1 MPPARG
7 VASRKI
13 TEICN
18 WKGEAF
24 PHIKR
29 RSRERFIA
37 MSEINVQLNDS
48 APVQVPSSTTV
59 AEALKKLD
67 RDLAKQALAARVNGR
82 EVDLASPIQAPENGD
97 AVRIEPVLP
106 QTRDGLDVLRHSTAH
121 LLAAAV
127 LDLFPG
133 TKLGIGP
140 ALLDDPR
147 YGFFYDVIAPRP
159 LTEADLPVIEK
170 KMRDIAKRNMS
181 YRRDE
186 IPKAEA
192 LRIFNERD
200 EPLKC
205 ELIDE
210 KAGETVSVYYID
222 GSPFLDFCLGPHVPN
237 TNRLKAFKVLSLAGA
252 YWKGDAERPQMQRI
266 YGTAFFTQEELD
278 GWLKQREEAEK
289 RDHRRL
295 GRELDLF
302 SIQEQYGQGL
312 VFWHPKGG
320 IVRQQMEDYLR
331 EELIR
336 RNYSFV
342 YTPHIAKRELWQLS
356 GHEQNYGDSMFAP
369 TTLEETEFR
378 LKPMNC
384 PFHIGIYKSQQRSY
398 RDLPQRYSEMGT
410 VYRAELSGTL
420 HGLMRVRGFT
430 VDDAHLFCTPEQIPR
445 EIDDCVD
452 FAYQVLKTFG
462 FDKIKFELSVK
473 GSDTSKNYFGLEAD
487 WEKAEQALAAGLDA
501 RGIKYD
507 RVEGEAAFYGPKIDF
522 KIEDAIGRLW
532 QLGTVQWDFNLPER
546 FELEY
551 IGEDNKPH
559 RPVMV
564 HRALFGSIERF
575 FGVLIEHYAGAFPMW
590 LAPVQVAVLP
600 ITDRIN
606 KYAETVA
613 QQLRAA
619 GLRVEVNVRNDKIGA
634 KIRDAQLQKIPFML
648 VLGDR
653 EMEQSQVAVRERTK
667 GDLGAM
673 SLNDFEQMAQRLV
686 KTRALANT

>member
-1 MPPARG
+1 
-7 VASRKI
+7 
-13 TEICN
+13 
-18 WKGEAF
+18 
-24 PHIKR
+24 
-29 RSRERFIA
+29 
-37 MSEINVQLNDS
+37 MSEINVQLKNGAAAPIPVS
-48 APVQVPSSTTV
+48 ATV
-59 AEALKKLD
+59 ADALKQLD
-67 RDLAKQALAARVNGR
+67 KDQAKKALAAKVGGE
-82 EVDLASPIQAPENGD
+82 EVDLSRRLDSVGHLRKRTAQLPDSLLRDTAIE
-97 AVRIEPVLP
+97 IEPILP
-106 QTRDGLDVLRHSTAH
+106 EKRDGLEVLRHSTAH

-170 KMRDIAKRNMS
+170 RMREIAKRNMP

-192 LRIFNERD
+192 LRIFAERD

-210 KAGETVSVYYID
+210 KAGEVVSVYYID
-222 GSPFLDFCLGPHVPN
+222 GSPFIDFCLGPHVPN
-237 TNRLKAFKVLSLAGA
+237 TNRLRAFKLLSLAGA
-252 YWKGDAERPQMQRI
+252 YWKGDAENTQMQRI
-266 YGTAFFTQEELD
+266 YGTAYFSQKELD
-278 GWLKQREEAEK
+278 AWLRQREEAEK

-302 SIQEQYGQGL
+302 SIQEAYGQGL
-312 VFWHPKGG
+312 ILWHPKGAV
-320 IVRQQMEDYLR
+320 VRQQMEEYLR
-331 EELIR
+331 EELIK
-336 RNYSFV
+336 RNYSLV
-342 YTPHIAKRELWQLS
+342 YTPHIAKRELWRIS
-356 GHEQNYGDSMFAP
+356 GHEENYADSMFAP

-384 PFHIGIYKSQQRSY
+384 PMHIGIYRSRQRSY
-398 RDLPQRYSEMGT
+398 RDLPQRYGEMGT

-430 VDDAHLFCTPEQIPR
+430 VDDAHLFCTPDQIR
-445 EIDDCVD
+445 KEIDDCVD

-473 GSDTSKNYFGLEAD
+473 GSDTNKQWLGPEED
-487 WEKAEQALAAGLDA
+487 WQKAETALADALDA
-501 RGIKYD
+501 RGIKYE
-507 RVEGEAAFYGPKIDF
+507 RMEGEAAFYGPKIDF

-575 FGVLIEHYAGAFPMW
+575 FGVLIEHYAGAFPLW
-590 LAPVQVAVLP
+590 LAPVQVALLP

-606 KYAETVA
+606 EYAENVSKE
-613 QQLRAA
+613 LRAA
-619 GLRVEVNVRNDKIGA
+619 GLRVEVNRRNDKIGA

-653 EMEQSQVAVRERTK
+653 EMEEKNIAVRERSK
-667 GDLGAM
+667 GDIGAM
-673 SLNDFEQMAQRLV
+673 SLNEFKEMAQRLV
-686 KTRALANT
+686 KTRALTNT

>member
-1 MPPARG
+1 
-7 VASRKI
+7 
-13 TEICN
+13 
-18 WKGEAF
+18 
-24 PHIKR
+24 
-29 RSRERFIA
+29 
-37 MSEINVQLNDS
+37 MSEINVQTKEGQQ
-48 APVQVPSSTTV
+48 ARVPAGVTV

-67 RDLAKQALAARVNGR
+67 RDLAKQSLAARVNGR
-82 EVDLASPIQAPENGD
+82 EVDLAYTLGPQGENGET
-97 AVRIEPVLP
+97 VQIEPVLP
-106 QTRDGLDVLRHSTAH
+106 QTLEGLDVLRHSTAH

-140 ALLDDPR
+140 ALLEDPR

-159 LTEADLPVIEK
+159 LTESDLPVIEK
-170 KMRDIAKRNMS
+170 RMRDIAKRNLA

-186 IPKAEA
+186 ISKAEA
-192 LRIFNERD
+192 LRIFDERD

-210 KAGETVSVYYID
+210 KAGDVVSVYYID

-237 TNRLKAFKVLSLAGA
+237 TNRLRAFKLLSLAGA

-266 YGTAFFTQEELD
+266 YGTAFFSQEELD
-278 GWLKQREEAEK
+278 AWLKQREEAEK

-312 VFWHPKGG
+312 VFWHPKGAV
-320 IVRQQMEDYLR
+320 VRKMMEDYLY
-331 EELIR
+331 EELVR
-336 RNYSFV
+336 RNYSLV
-342 YTPHIAKRELWQLS
+342 YTPHIARRELWQTS

-369 TTLEETEFR
+369 TKLEETEFR

-398 RDLPQRYSEMGT
+398 RDLPQRYGEMGT

-430 VDDAHLFCTPEQIPR
+430 VDDAHLFCTPEQIDQ
-445 EIDDCVD
+445 EIGDCVD
-452 FAYQVLKTFG
+452 FVVEVLKTFG
-462 FDKIKFELSVK
+462 FDKVKFELSVK
-473 GSDTSKNYFGLEAD
+473 GSETNKNYFGADEDWAEA
-487 WEKAEQALAAGLDA
+487 ERQLAAALDA
-501 RGIKYD
+501 RGVPYERI
-507 RVEGEAAFYGPKIDF
+507 EGEAAFYGPKIDF

-575 FGVLIEHYAGAFPMW
+575 FGVLIEHYAGAFPLW
-590 LAPVQVAVLP
+590 LAPVQAVVLP
-600 ITDRIN
+600 ITDRVN
-606 KYAETVA
+606 DYAREVEA
-613 QQLRAA
+613 ELRAA
-619 GLRVEVNVRNDKIGA
+619 GLRVETNVRGEKIGA

-648 VLGDR
+648 VVGDR
-653 EMEQSQVAVRERTK
+653 EMEERKVAVRERTK
-667 GDLGAM
+667 GDIGTM
-673 SLNDFEQMAQRLV
+673 SLAEFKEKAQRLV
-686 KTRALANT
+686 VSRALVND

>member
-1 MPPARG
+1 
-7 VASRKI
+7 VI
-13 TEICN
+13 EV
-18 WKGEAF
+18 
-24 PHIKR
+24 
-29 RSRERFIA
+29 
-37 MSEINVQLNDS
+37 SEINVQINDGPAAQIA
-48 APVQVPSSTTV
+48 APVTV
-59 AEALKKLD
+59 GEALKKLD
-67 RDLAKQALAARVNGR
+67 RDAAKQALAARVNGR
-82 EVDLASPIQAPENGD
+82 EVDLAHSLDAGANGD
-97 AVRIEPVLP
+97 AIRIEPVLP
-106 QTRDGLDVLRHSTAH
+106 QTLAGLDVLRHSTAH

-147 YGFFYDVIAPRP
+147 YGFFYDVIAPRA
-159 LTEADLPVIEK
+159 LTEADLPLIEK
-170 KMRDIAKRNMS
+170 KMRDIAKRNMP

-186 IPKAEA
+186 ISKAEA
-192 LRIFNERD
+192 LRLFKERE

-222 GSPFLDFCLGPHVPN
+222 GSPFIDFCLGPHVPN
-237 TNRLKAFKVLSLAGA
+237 TNRLKAFKLLSLAGA

-302 SIQEQYGQGL
+302 SIQESYGQGL
-312 VFWHPKGG
+312 VLWHPKGAV
-320 IVRQQMEDYLR
+320 VRQQMEDYLR
-331 EELIR
+331 EELVR
-336 RNYSFV
+336 RNYSMV
-342 YTPHIAKRELWQLS
+342 YTPHIAKRELWILS

-369 TTLEETEFR
+369 TKLEETEFR

-384 PFHIGIYKSQQRSY
+384 PMHIGIYKSQQRSY
-398 RDLPQRYSEMGT
+398 RDLPQRYGEMGT

-420 HGLMRVRGFT
+420 HGLLRVRGFT
-430 VDDAHLFCTPEQIPR
+430 VDDAHLFCTPEQIPQ

-452 FAYQVLKTFG
+452 FAYQVLQTFG
-462 FDKIKFELSVK
+462 FDKIKFELSIK
-473 GSDTSKNYFGLEAD
+473 GNDTSKLYLGADED
-487 WEKAEQALAAGLDA
+487 WEKATNALAAGLDA
-501 RGIKYD
+501 RGIKYE
-507 RVEGEAAFYGPKIDF
+507 RMEGEAAFYGPKIDF

-546 FELEY
+546 FQLEY

-606 KYAETVA
+606 EYAERVA
-613 QQLRAA
+613 GELRAA
-619 GLRVEVNVRNDKIGA
+619 GLRVEVNVRSDKIGA
-634 KIRDAQLQKIPFML
+634 KIRDAQMQKIPFML

-653 EMEQSQVAVRERTK
+653 EMEQGQVAVRERTK
-667 GDLGAM
+667 GDIGAM
-673 SLNDFEQMAQRLV
+673 PLDEFKQMAQRLV
-686 KTRALANT
+686 QTRALKNE

>member
-1 MPPARG
+1 
-7 VASRKI
+7 
-13 TEICN
+13 
-18 WKGEAF
+18 
-24 PHIKR
+24 
-29 RSRERFIA
+29 
-37 MSEINVQLNDS
+37 MSEINVRLKNGAAAQLP
-48 APVQVPSSTTV
+48 APVTV
-59 AEALKKLD
+59 AEALKRLD

-82 EVDLASPIQAPENGD
+82 EVDLAYSIETQENGD
-97 AVRIEPVLP
+97 AIKIEPVLP
-106 QTRDGLDVLRHSTAH
+106 QTLEGLDVLRHSTAH

-127 LDLFPG
+127 LELFPG

-147 YGFFYDVIAPRP
+147 YGFFYDVIAPRA
-159 LTEADLPVIEK
+159 LTEEDLPVIEK
-170 KMRDIAKRNMS
+170 KMRDIAKRNMP

-192 LRIFNERD
+192 LRIFAERD

-210 KAGETVSVYYID
+210 KAGDVVSVYYID
-222 GSPFLDFCLGPHVPN
+222 GSPFIDFCLGPHVPN
-237 TNRLKAFKVLSLAGA
+237 TNRLRAFKLLSLAGA

-266 YGTAFFTQEELD
+266 YGTAFFTQQELD
-278 GWLKQREEAEK
+278 TWLKQREEAEK

-320 IVRQQMEDYLR
+320 IVRQQMDDYLR
-331 EELIR
+331 EELVK

-342 YTPHIAKRELWQLS
+342 YTPHIARRELWQLS

-369 TTLEETEFR
+369 TTIEETEFR

-384 PFHIGIYKSQQRSY
+384 PMHIGIYKSQQRSY
-398 RDLPQRYSEMGT
+398 RDLPQRYAEMGT

-462 FDKIKFELSVK
+462 FD
-473 GSDTSKNYFGLEAD
+473 N
-487 WEKAEQALAAGLDA
+487 
-501 RGIKYD
+501 
-507 RVEGEAAFYGPKIDF
+507 GPKIDF

-575 FGVLIEHYAGAFPMW
+575 FGVLIEHYAGAFPTW

-606 KYAETVA
+606 QYADKIA
-613 QQLRAA
+613 QQLRSA
-619 GLRVEVNVRNDKIGA
+619 GLRVELNLRSDKIGA
-634 KIRDAQLQKIPFML
+634 KIRDAQLQKVPFML

-653 EMEQSQVAVRERTK
+653 EMQENKVAVRERSK
-667 GDLGAM
+667 GDIGAM
-673 SLNDFEQMAQRLV
+673 SIDEFKEMARRLV
-686 KTRALANT
+686 ETRALTNG